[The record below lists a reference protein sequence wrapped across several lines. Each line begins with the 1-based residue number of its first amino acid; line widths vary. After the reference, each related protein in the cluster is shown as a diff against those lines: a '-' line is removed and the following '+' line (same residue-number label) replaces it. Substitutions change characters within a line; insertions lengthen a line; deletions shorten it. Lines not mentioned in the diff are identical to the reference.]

1 MSCKNASV
9 LWVRLSVSE
18 LKHESA
24 LREVAV
30 SAVTIN
36 DDDDLDALLSGGV
49 LKEKEIA
56 EITNMLLDNLD
67 DVDAF
72 AVDAFADDWLLDSQ
86 QPSKSKTPEIVEPNS
101 LANELAA
108 DRDRLQNEL
117 EALRSQHQFECEY
130 VDQLEQEIISV
141 SNDRDRQV
149 TELTTKL
156 EKLQSQVAKLQ
167 SHPPTDDRDLSD
179 RLAIHVLQLEEEFQH
194 RLAIA
199 LEIETQKVA
208 QKYTQEINSKN
219 ELIYQLQYQNTELD
233 ISQQT
238 LTAELEA
245 TQIFLKESTKT
256 LELAETKLSEVSTQR
271 DQLEEELIQHLSNRA
286 QLQQSL
292 RGLENEYVTDLT
304 RVQEL
309 EQQIEELQNQ
319 VLHQASK
326 ASEYEAA
333 IQHWKEQSVRHQH
346 HALQLSGALDRLL
359 VERPVRHLTEPIQYE
374 STYDQGYKSER
385 SLESVTEPT
394 QVRSFRP
401 NSKVDLP
408 AFLVR
413 HR

>member
-1 MSCKNASV
+1 M
-9 LWVRLSVSE
+9 SE

-24 LREVAV
+24 LQEVSV
-30 SAVTIN
+30 SAVTVN

-49 LKEKEIA
+49 LKEQEIA

-72 AVDAFADDWLLDSQ
+72 AVDAFADDAFGDDWILDSQ
-86 QPSKSKTPEIVEPNS
+86 QAGKCKTPSVANS

-108 DRDRLQNEL
+108 DRDRIQKEL
-117 EALRSQHQFECEY
+117 EDLRSQHQFECEY

-141 SNDRDRQV
+141 STDRDRQV
-149 TELTTKL
+149 TELTTQL
-156 EKLQSQVAKLQ
+156 EQLQNQLQNQVAKLQ
-167 SHPPTDDRDLSD
+167 SHPPATDDRDLSD

-194 RLAIA
+194 RFAIA
-199 LEIETQKVA
+199 LEIETQKVT
-208 QKYTQEINSKN
+208 QKYIQEINSKD
-219 ELIYQLQYQNTELD
+219 ELIYQLQYQNAELD

-238 LTAELEA
+238 LTTELGA
-245 TQIFLKESTKT
+245 TQVLLKESTKN
-256 LELAETKLSEVSTQR
+256 LELAQTKLSKVSTQR
-271 DQLEEELIQHLSNRA
+271 DQLEEELIQHLSNQA
-286 QLQQSL
+286 QLHQSL

-359 VERPVRHLTEPIQYE
+359 VERPVRHLTEPIQHE
-374 STYDQGYKSER
+374 STYDQGYRSER
-385 SLESVTEPT
+385 SPESLPEP
-394 QVRSFRP
+394 VRSFRP